1 MLVVPGTLLGAV
13 ACFFLLK
20 VGAVAVG
27 CCAAEPVAGWR
38 GALFARC
45 HFRICSARRLAVRDV
60 RFGVR
65 CGVDFDSPGK
75 RGLDVF

>member
-1 MLVVPGTLLGAV
+1 VHRLDVVLRGSLRLFSG
-13 ACFFLLK
+13 LK

-27 CCAAEPVAGWR
+27 CCAAEPVSGWR
-38 GALFARC
+38 GALCARC